1 MYRKSKNGMHDM
13 SVENDAIYYI
23 GYITSVEYLL

>member
-1 MYRKSKNGMHDM
+1 MHDM